1 VTAPSDA
8 ASGAVSRFDAAVDQ
22 RFDAVRGHK
31 AVDRVMY
38 SLSELGDFSLIWH
51 TASVALAAF
60 GDHRAERAAVR
71 LSTALAVESIVV
83 NGVIKGLVRRERP
96 AATAERPHR
105 LRQPSTSS
113 FPSGHASAAACAF
126 VLLTDG
132 ASPMA
137 TAGWATIATLVA
149 LSRVHVQIH
158 HASDVAGGAVIGAGI
173 GLGFRRW
180 PIR

>member
-1 VTAPSDA
+1 
-8 ASGAVSRFDAAVDQ
+8 
-22 RFDAVRGHK
+22 
-31 AVDRVMY
+31 MY

-51 TASVALAAF
+51 TASVAIAAL
-60 GDHRAERAAVR
+60 GDDQAERRAIR
-71 LSTALAVESIVV
+71 LSTALAVESVLV

-96 AATAERPHR
+96 SSTAPRPHR

-113 FPSGHASAAACAF
+113 FPSGHASAAACAA

-132 ASPMA
+132 ASPAA
-137 TAGWATIATLVA
+137 TVAWSTLAALVA

-158 HASDVAGGAVIGAGI
+158 HASDVVGGAVIGTAV
-173 GLGFRRW
+173 GLAFRRW